1 MHKNNMDHTRKKK
14 NQKKLF
20 LGKLQTVNLLDE
32 DFILTMFKEI
42 KDALSKELKKGM
54 SIMSHQIDN
63 INKDTEIIKQY

>member
-63 INKDTEIIKQY
+63 INKDTEIIK